1 MNSHRKKNIW
11 LRSWEKGAYMAIFTK
26 QRNDVTNIC
35 CSIFSAILSS
45 HVQCRI
51 MKNKHIFFTE
61 KQVFIIYQC
70 VVFFNFSMFNILS
83 FISTIYMSDFFGGVS
98 VWILLNHVNDK
109 QTTRSGFN
117 NSITCCQNWNEGI
130 ILIMEEFEVK

>member
-26 QRNDVTNIC
+26 QRNDVTNIW

-51 MKNKHIFFTE
+51 MKNKHFFFTE

-70 VVFFNFSMFNILS
+70 VVFFNFSICLIFYRLYPQSICR
-83 FISTIYMSDFFGGVS
+83 IFGGVS

-109 QTTRSGFN
+109 QTTRSRFN
-117 NSITCCQNWNEGI
+117 NSIT
-130 ILIMEEFEVK
+130 FVVKIEMKESSWSWKNLR